1 MPPPPDPE
9 VTRPNTLT
17 RAVFIDGV
25 LWTIYERP
33 PQNFDRD
40 AGPSLIFESDAMVRR
55 VKHYPADW
63 RELSGTALAAL
74 WRTT

>member
-1 MPPPPDPE
+1 MQEPSNPE
-9 VTRPNTLT
+9 VARPNSLS

-33 PQNFDRD
+33 PQNFAVD